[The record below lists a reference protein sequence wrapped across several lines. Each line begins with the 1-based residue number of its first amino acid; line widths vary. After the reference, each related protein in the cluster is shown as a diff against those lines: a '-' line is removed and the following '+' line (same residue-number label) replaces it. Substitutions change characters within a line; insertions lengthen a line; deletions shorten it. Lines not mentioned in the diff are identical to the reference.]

1 MGWLD
6 AYLLFGL
13 VDALQVTAGYVGAVE
28 GLSHVFS
35 VARQDLALEVSAHRL
50 DVVAPAGGQR
60 SGEKRW
66 DYGRQGGGTEVKM
79 GCGSRRWV
87 RSKYATQLII
97 TGFCKDSRGTIGMII
112 IIMK

>member
-1 MGWLD
+1 MIWNNARVTLGWLD

-28 GLSHVFS
+28 GLSHVLS
-35 VARQDLALEVSAHRL
+35 VARQDLALEVCAHRL

-60 SGEKRW
+60 SGERRW
-66 DYGRQGGGTEVKM
+66 DYGDKEVETEVKT

-87 RSKYATQLII
+87 GS
-97 TGFCKDSRGTIGMII
+97 
-112 IIMK
+112 